1 MGITTLDLAARIAA
15 KKALATAQQKLNQKR
30 EAIVAK
36 REELK
41 AELKTIA
48 PAQ

>member
-1 MGITTLDLAARIAA
+1 MGITTLDLKVRIAA
-15 KKALATAQQKLNQKR
+15 KKAVAKVQQKLETERDAVKAQR
-30 EAIVAK
+30 A
-36 REELK
+36 ELK

>member
-1 MGITTLDLAARIAA
+1 MGITTLDLTARIAA
-15 KKALATAQQKLNQKR
+15 KKTLTNVQQKLSQKR
-30 EAIVAK
+30 EAISAK
-36 REELK
+36 RDALK

>member
-1 MGITTLDLAARIAA
+1 MGITTLDLSARIAA
-15 KKALATAQQKLNQKR
+15 KKTLTNVQQKLNQKR
-30 EAIVAK
+30 EAISAK
-36 REELK
+36 RSALK